1 MKKTLY
7 SFFAVLAALVL
18 VSCGQSTPST
28 TESSAS
34 SSQVAKEKQITITVS
49 IAPEGKEAHSKTL
62 KVAEKA
68 NLMEVLKANYKI
80 EEKSGLI
87 TSIDGVAQDESK
99 GLYWM
104 YKINGE
110 MAPKGQ
116 QKQLSKMEIPSN
128 FIKKFINKKKSA
140 WLE

>member
-7 SFFAVLAALVL
+7 SLFTVLAALVL
-18 VSCGQSTPST
+18 VSCGQSTPSAT
-28 TESSAS
+28 KNSAS
-34 SSQVAKEKQITITVS
+34 SSQVAKEKEIITVS
-49 IAPEGKEAHSKTL
+49 IAPEGQEAQSKTL

-80 EEKSGLI
+80 EEKGGLI

-110 MAPKGQ
+110 MAPKGAAETTVQ
-116 QKQLSKMEIPSN
+116 DGDTIEFYQEVYQ
-128 FIKKFINKKKSA
+128 
-140 WLE
+140 

>member
-1 MKKTLY
+1 M
-7 SFFAVLAALVL
+7 
-18 VSCGQSTPST
+18 
-28 TESSAS
+28 
-34 SSQVAKEKQITITVS
+34 
-49 IAPEGKEAHSKTL
+49 
-62 KVAEKA
+62 KVAENA

-110 MAPKGQ
+110 MAPKGAAETTVQ
-116 QKQLSKMEIPSN
+116 DGDTIEFYQEVYQ
-128 FIKKFINKKKSA
+128 
-140 WLE
+140 

>member
-18 VSCGQSTPST
+18 VSCGQSTPSST
-28 TESSAS
+28 KNSAS
-34 SSQVAKEKQITITVS
+34 SSQVAKEKEITITVS
-49 IAPEGKEAHSKTL
+49 IAPEGEKAQSKTL
-62 KVAEKA
+62 KVVEKA

-80 EEKSGLI
+80 EEKNGLI

-110 MAPKGQ
+110 MAPKGAAETTVQ
-116 QKQLSKMEIPSN
+116 DGDTIEFYQEVYQ
-128 FIKKFINKKKSA
+128 
-140 WLE
+140 

>member
-18 VSCGQSTPST
+18 VSCGQSKSST

-49 IAPEGKEAHSKTL
+49 IAPEGKEAQSKTL

-87 TSIDGVAQDESK
+87 TSIDGVAQDES
-99 GLYWM
+99 GLFHL
-104 YKINGE
+104 I
-110 MAPKGQ
+110 
-116 QKQLSKMEIPSN
+116 ITRCR
-128 FIKKFINKKKSA
+128 
-140 WLE
+140 

>member
-1 MKKTLY
+1 M
-7 SFFAVLAALVL
+7 

-49 IAPEGKEAHSKTL
+49 IAPEGQEAQSKTL

-110 MAPKGQ
+110 MAPKGAAETTVQ
-116 QKQLSKMEIPSN
+116 DGDTIEFYQEVYQ
-128 FIKKFINKKKSA
+128 
-140 WLE
+140 

>member
-49 IAPEGKEAHSKTL
+49 IAPEGQE
-62 KVAEKA
+62 
-68 NLMEVLKANYKI
+68 ANYKI

-110 MAPKGQ
+110 MAPKGAAETTVQ
-116 QKQLSKMEIPSN
+116 DGDTIEFYQEVYQ
-128 FIKKFINKKKSA
+128 
-140 WLE
+140 

>member
-18 VSCGQSTPST
+18 VSCGQSKSST

-49 IAPEGKEAHSKTL
+49 IAPEGQEAQSKTL

-104 YKINGE
+104 
-110 MAPKGQ
+110 
-116 QKQLSKMEIPSN
+116 
-128 FIKKFINKKKSA
+128 
-140 WLE
+140 

>member
-7 SFFAVLAALVL
+7 SLFAVLTALVL

-28 TESSAS
+28 TGNSAS

-49 IAPEGKEAHSKTL
+49 IAPEGQEAQSKTL
-62 KVAEKA
+62 KVAEKS

-110 MAPKGQ
+110 MAPKGAAETTVQ
-116 QKQLSKMEIPSN
+116 DGDTIEFYQEVYQ
-128 FIKKFINKKKSA
+128 
-140 WLE
+140 

>member
-18 VSCGQSTPST
+18 VSCGQSKSST

-49 IAPEGKEAHSKTL
+49 IAPEGQEAQSKTL

-87 TSIDGVAQDESK
+87 TSIDGVAQDESS

-110 MAPKGQ
+110 MAPKGATETTVQ
-116 QKQLSKMEIPSN
+116 DGDTIEFYQEVYQ
-128 FIKKFINKKKSA
+128 
-140 WLE
+140 